1 MGTVAG
7 GLLLVAVCLGAT
19 AANAQTPA
27 ERVTLAPTG
36 ALRVGVYPG
45 SPILMVKGKSGENR
59 GLTVD
64 LGDELGRRLGLPV
77 ALVSYTRVAE
87 VLEGVKLGN
96 VDFTITNAT
105 PSRAKDVDFMP
116 NLLSLEVGYLVP
128 GGSVLD
134 SADAVDKPSIRVG
147 VIKGATSETRL
158 PRVLKNASVVVVP
171 SIKEAPKFF
180 DAKELDALAT
190 NKPIL
195 FELSDDLPGS
205 RVLPGRWAVEHVAIA
220 IPKGREAG
228 HAFLRGFTDE
238 VKKNGVLERAVTLS
252 GLRGSIPA
260 D

>member
-1 MGTVAG
+1 MRTTARLFFFVAT
-7 GLLLVAVCLGAT
+7 LLSVA
-19 AANAQTPA
+19 AADAQTSE
-27 ERVTLAPTG
+27 ERAALAPAG
-36 ALRVGVYPG
+36 KLRVGVYPG

-64 LGDELGRRLGLPV
+64 LGDELARRLGIEV
-77 ALVSYTRVAE
+77 ELVSYTRVAE

-128 GGSVLD
+128 QGSTLD
-134 SADAVDKPSIRVG
+134 SADAVDKPGARIG
-147 VIKGATSETRL
+147 VVKGSTSETRL
-158 PRVLKNASVVVVP
+158 PQVLKNASIVAVP
-171 SIKEAPKFF
+171 SIKDAPRFF
-180 DAKELDALAT
+180 AAKELDAFAT

-195 FELSDDLPGS
+195 FELSDELPGS
-205 RVLPGRWAVEHVAIA
+205 QVLPGRWAVEHVAIA

-228 HAFLRGFTDE
+228 HPFLRSFTDE
-238 VKKNGVLERAVTLS
+238 VKKNGALQRAVTLS

-260 D
+260 E

>member
-1 MGTVAG
+1 MRAVG
-7 GLLLVAVCLGAT
+7 GMLLHVAVSLGAT
-19 AANAQTPA
+19 AADAQTPV

-36 ALRVGVYPG
+36 VLRVGVYPG
-45 SPILMVKGKSGENR
+45 SPILMVKGKNGENR
-59 GLTVD
+59 GLTV
-64 LGDELGRRLGLPV
+64 ELGRRLGLPV
-77 ALVSYTRVAE
+77 ELVSYTRVAE

-116 NLLSLEVGYLVP
+116 NLLSLEIGYLVP
-128 GGSVLD
+128 GGPVLD
-134 SADAVDKPSIRVG
+134 SADAVDKPGIRVG
-147 VIKGATSETRL
+147 VVKGATSETRL

>member
-1 MGTVAG
+1 MRTTAG
-7 GLLLVAVCLGAT
+7 VLLLVTASFGAT
-19 AANAQTPA
+19 AAAQTPV

-36 ALRVGVYPG
+36 VLRVGVYPG
-45 SPILMVKGKSGENR
+45 SPILMVKGKNGENR

-77 ALVSYTRVAE
+77 ELVSYTRVAE
-87 VLEGVKLGN
+87 VLEGLKLGN

-105 PSRAKDVDFMP
+105 PARAKDVDFMP

-128 GGSVLD
+128 RGSVLD
-134 SADAVDKPSIRVG
+134 SADAVDKPGIRVG
-147 VIKGATSETRL
+147 VVKGSTSETRL
-158 PRVLKNASVVVVP
+158 PQVLKNASVVVAP
-171 SIKEAPKFF
+171 SIKDASKFF
-180 DAKELDALAT
+180 DAKELDAFAT

-195 FELSDDLPGS
+195 FELSDDVPGS

-228 HAFLRGFTDE
+228 HAFLRGFTDD

-252 GLRGSIPA
+252 GLRGSVPA